1 MQFLHQFLGSAF
13 PAFICAAGV
22 LLSGQSAVAAVDSSY
37 ETGDLVLFFR
47 NPTGTQGTDRV
58 AVLSLGS
65 TWDVFRR
72 AATPGDASNGSAIGL
87 GNVNDILTTAYG
99 ADWTNLAPT
108 LYVGAVGNNGSTSAL
123 SSAVSNGDHARTI
136 YVTKPV
142 SVGSISVSPA
152 QTGVANAIAGA
163 NSSAPNATNGAG
175 VVGSNPGILADNNTT
190 LDSQNPFGPTGNPDT
205 AYTAINGGVMGNF
218 TGTTST
224 IVSLGNVAIALDL
237 FRVTPNTSNAGAWE
251 NLNDI
256 DVIPGQGYK
265 LGTLTIQSNGDVNFS
280 AVPEPSTYALL
291 TLAAAGLGAHVIRRR
306 RRNS

>member
-1 MQFLHQFLGSAF
+1 MNKFTANLRTLAL
-13 PAFICAAGV
+13 AAGS
-22 LLSGQSAVAAVDSSY
+22 LAITATGASAAVDPSY
-37 ETGDLVLFFR
+37 ENNDLLLFFR

-58 AVLSLGS
+58 AVFSLGS
-65 TWDVFRR
+65 TWSVFRS
-72 AATPGDASNGSAIGL
+72 AATPTDPTFSTVISL
-87 GNVNDILTTAYG
+87 GNINDIMTTAYG
-99 ADWTNLAPT
+99 NDWTGLST
-108 LYVGAVGNNGSTSAL
+108 SLYGGAAGNNGSTSAL
-123 SSAVSNGDHARTI
+123 AATVSNGDFARTI

-142 SVGSISVSPA
+142 SVGAISVSPV

-175 VVGSNPGILADNNTT
+175 VVGSNPGILADAATA

-224 IVSLGNVAIALDL
+224 YGSFSNVALAMDL
-237 FRVTPNTSNAGAWE
+237 FRVTPSTNNAASWE

>member
-1 MQFLHQFLGSAF
+1 MNKFTANLRTLAL
-13 PAFICAAGV
+13 AAGS
-22 LLSGQSAVAAVDSSY
+22 LAITATGASAAVDPSY
-37 ETGDLVLFFR
+37 ENNDLLLFFR

-58 AVLSLGS
+58 AVFSLGS
-65 TWDVFRR
+65 TWSVFRS
-72 AATPGDASNGSAIGL
+72 AATPTDPTFSTVISL
-87 GNVNDILTTAYG
+87 GNINDIMTTAYG
-99 ADWTNLAPT
+99 NDWTGLST
-108 LYVGAVGNNGSTSAL
+108 SLYGGAVGNNGSTSAL

-142 SVGSISVSPA
+142 SVGSISVSPV
-152 QTGVANAIAGA
+152 QTGVANAISGA
-163 NSSAPNATNGAG
+163 NSSVPNATNGAG
-175 VVGSNPGILADNNTT
+175 VVGSNPGILADAATA

-224 IVSLGNVAIALDL
+224 YGSFSNVALAMDL
-237 FRVTPNTSNAGAWE
+237 FRVTPSTNNAASWE

>member
-1 MQFLHQFLGSAF
+1 MNKFTANLRTLAL
-13 PAFICAAGV
+13 AAGS
-22 LLSGQSAVAAVDSSY
+22 LAITATGASAAVDPSY
-37 ETGDLVLFFR
+37 ENNDLLLFFR

-58 AVLSLGS
+58 AVFSLGS
-65 TWDVFRR
+65 TWSVFRS
-72 AATPGDASNGSAIGL
+72 AATPTDPTFSTVISL
-87 GNVNDILTTAYG
+87 GNINDIMTTAYG
-99 ADWTNLAPT
+99 NDWTGLST
-108 LYVGAVGNNGSTSAL
+108 SLYGGAVGNNGSTSAL
-123 SSAVSNGDHARTI
+123 SSAVSNGDFARTI

-142 SVGSISVSPA
+142 SVGAISVSPV

-163 NSSAPNATNGAG
+163 NSSVPNATNGAG
-175 VVGSNPGILADNNTT
+175 VVGSNPGILADAATA

-224 IVSLGNVAIALDL
+224 YGSFSNVALAMDL
-237 FRVTPNTSNAGAWE
+237 FRVTPSTNNAASWE

>member
-1 MQFLHQFLGSAF
+1 MNKFTANLRTLAL
-13 PAFICAAGV
+13 AAGS
-22 LLSGQSAVAAVDSSY
+22 LAITATGASAAVDPSY
-37 ETGDLVLFFR
+37 ENNDLLLFFR

-58 AVLSLGS
+58 AVFSLGS
-65 TWDVFRR
+65 TWSVFRS
-72 AATPGDASNGSAIGL
+72 AATPTDPTFSTVISL
-87 GNVNDILTTAYG
+87 GNINDIMTTAYG
-99 ADWTNLAPT
+99 NDWTGLST
-108 LYVGAVGNNGSTSAL
+108 SLYGGAAGNNGSTSAL
-123 SSAVSNGDHARTI
+123 SSAVSNGDFARTI

-142 SVGSISVSPA
+142 SVGAISVSPV

-163 NSSAPNATNGAG
+163 NSSVPNATNGAG
-175 VVGSNPGILADNNTT
+175 VVGSNPGILADAATA

-224 IVSLGNVAIALDL
+224 YGSFSNVALAMDL
-237 FRVTPNTSNAGAWE
+237 FRVTPSTNNAASWE

>member
-1 MQFLHQFLGSAF
+1 MNKFTANLRTLAL
-13 PAFICAAGV
+13 AAGS
-22 LLSGQSAVAAVDSSY
+22 LAITATGASAAVDPSY
-37 ETGDLVLFFR
+37 ENNDLLLFFR

-58 AVLSLGS
+58 AVFSLGS
-65 TWDVFRR
+65 TWSVFRS
-72 AATPGDASNGSAIGL
+72 AATPTDPTFSTVISL
-87 GNVNDILTTAYG
+87 GNINDIMTTAYG
-99 ADWTNLAPT
+99 NDWTGLST
-108 LYVGAVGNNGSTSAL
+108 SLYGGAAGNNGSTSAL

-142 SVGSISVSPA
+142 SVGSISVSPV

-163 NSSAPNATNGAG
+163 NSSVPNATNGAG
-175 VVGSNPGILADNNTT
+175 VVGSNPGILADAATA

-224 IVSLGNVAIALDL
+224 YGSFSNVAWAMDL
-237 FRVTPNTSNAGAWE
+237 FRVTPSTNNAASWE

>member
-1 MQFLHQFLGSAF
+1 MNKFTANLRTLAL
-13 PAFICAAGV
+13 AAGS
-22 LLSGQSAVAAVDSSY
+22 LAITATGASAAVDPSY
-37 ETGDLVLFFR
+37 ENNDLLLFFR

-58 AVLSLGS
+58 AVFSLGS
-65 TWDVFRR
+65 TWSVFRS
-72 AATPGDASNGSAIGL
+72 AATPTDPTFSTVISL
-87 GNVNDILTTAYG
+87 GNINDIMTTAYG
-99 ADWTNLAPT
+99 NDWTGLST
-108 LYVGAVGNNGSTSAL
+108 SHYGGAAGNNGSTSAL
-123 SSAVSNGDHARTI
+123 AATVSNGDFARTI

-142 SVGSISVSPA
+142 SVGAISVSPV

-163 NSSAPNATNGAG
+163 NSSVPNATNGAG
-175 VVGSNPGILADNNTT
+175 VVGSNPGILADAATA

-224 IVSLGNVAIALDL
+224 YGSVSNVAWAMDL
-237 FRVTPNTSNAGAWE
+237 FRVTPSTNNAASWE